1 MKIMTIPDDFRWI
14 NKSLEQLNEM
24 SEDEKKRVLKKEEI
38 KIRQSIGEAVPT
50 EIFRQIA
57 EKIKDFMNQEH
68 FTTAMINNTIESYD
82 LANADKLINFI
93 YKNPL
98 KLGIASLARIAELTN
113 SKRENNS
120 AYYYK

>member
-1 MKIMTIPDDFRWI
+1 
-14 NKSLEQLNEM
+14 
-24 SEDEKKRVLKKEEI
+24 
-38 KIRQSIGEAVPT
+38 
-50 EIFRQIA
+50 
-57 EKIKDFMNQEH
+57 MNQEH

-120 AYYYK
+120 AYYTNKFIINEIYKQLPEFEKDQISILEPSVGIGNFLPFIFRKYEKTKKVCLDIVDIDKKKYSDS